1 IKQIDEV
8 LALSWEPI
16 KRGLAVEIAIAG
28 IGKRR
33 EFVCL
38 GTTLDVDLSDFAP
51 GTYKVIGRIL
61 FKERPGKWI
70 NASEIVIGNAAQRSE
85 WARNAAILKADRDR
99 FIDAISGRDRKQNAI
114 ALLHDIASRRTALTA
129 LPTHI
134 SLALGYDCNIDCVMC
149 DEGRVPR
156 PHRVPQSL
164 LDDVVR
170 HALPS
175 LVSIEIIGGEP
186 LFYDETEA
194 LCAAAEQHPDL
205 EIVMS
210 TNATLLSEKW
220 ARRIAAGN
228 YTLQVSI
235 DGATPETYNAV
246 RRKSDFDKFIA
257 NVERARAL
265 AFQAGKPWV
274 AGLQF
279 IIMRQNCHEIVEM
292 VGLAQ
297 RLCAEL
303 HFNIVEYPHGDEAL
317 RGMDPLSDRST

>member
-1 IKQIDEV
+1 
-8 LALSWEPI
+8 
-16 KRGLAVEIAIAG
+16 
-28 IGKRR
+28 
-33 EFVCL
+33 
-38 GTTLDVDLSDFAP
+38 
-51 GTYKVIGRIL
+51 
-61 FKERPGKWI
+61 
-70 NASEIVIGNAAQRSE
+70 
-85 WARNAAILKADRDR
+85 
-99 FIDAISGRDRKQNAI
+99 
-114 ALLHDIASRRTALTA
+114 
-129 LPTHI
+129 
-134 SLALGYDCNIDCVMC
+134 
-149 DEGRVPR
+149 
-156 PHRVPQSL
+156 PQSL

-235 DGATPETYNAV
+235 DGARPETYTAL
-246 RRKSDFDKFIA
+246 RGKSDFDKVIA
-257 NVERARAL
+257 NVERARDL

-317 RGMDPLSDRST
+317 RGMDPLSDRSTAKRVLDLLREAHAAAQQAKVKLTTRAVPRIVNQYPSLIETPDEAWMLPLSAKHFSDVATNTVRNDLTIRDKVAVDDLYKRIERLRSQGRPKSEISYERLLPKLSDDAEHRVR